1 MVRERNRVTK
11 GYKLWE
17 DHAQAGSRLRIT
29 TELHHLKSEV
39 QLQKKK
45 TESEKMDGRS
55 WNTVVIQKKKNLE
68 KDYLDESESG
78 EESLRVSEESSH
90 LI

>member
-1 MVRERNRVTK
+1 MECPARVAKIGRKESGQREKQSDK

-39 QLQKKK
+39 QLQEKK
-45 TESEKMDGRS
+45 TEAEKMDGRS
-55 WNTVVIQKKKNLE
+55 
-68 KDYLDESESG
+68 
-78 EESLRVSEESSH
+78 
-90 LI
+90 

>member
-39 QLQKKK
+39 QLQEKK
-45 TESEKMDGRS
+45 TEAEKMDGRS
-55 WNTVVIQKKKNLE
+55 WNIVVIQKKKIIL
-68 KDYLDESESG
+68 KK
-78 EESLRVSEESSH
+78 
-90 LI
+90 II